1 MTEAKVSPQRGSR
14 GHLDLCCAS
23 LLPNGRVYERMLCGA
38 DRGGRAA
45 MAKRGQSLRKA
56 GALRRPAKPTL
67 DPKQRIAELER
78 ELAQEREQR
87 AATGGALTATSDVLK
102 VISRST

>member
-23 LLPNGRVYERMLCGA
+23 LLPNGRVYERILCGA

-56 GALRRPAKPTL
+56 RAVRRPAMSAVDLKTENAAL
-67 DPKQRIAELER
+67 KR
-78 ELAQEREQR
+78 ELAHEREQR
-87 AATGGALTATSDVLK
+87 AATEREALEQQTATAEVL
-102 VISRST
+102 